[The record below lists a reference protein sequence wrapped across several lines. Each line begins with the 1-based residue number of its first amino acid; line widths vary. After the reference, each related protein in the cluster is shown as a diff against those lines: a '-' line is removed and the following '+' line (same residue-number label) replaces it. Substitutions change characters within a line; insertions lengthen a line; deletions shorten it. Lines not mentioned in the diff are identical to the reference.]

1 MDCKKSGTEQKIQ
14 NLVKSAK
21 YVCSLIAERESL
33 NSRIAS
39 SSADIEKAGYEI
51 GEDENGKFL
60 ARKLKRKVDKIYL

>member
-1 MDCKKSGTEQKIQ
+1 MTKEQKLQ
-14 NLVKSAK
+14 NLVNNAK
-21 YVCSLIAERESL
+21 YVFSLMAERERL

>member
-1 MDCKKSGTEQKIQ
+1 MIKEQKLQ
-14 NLVKSAK
+14 NLVNNAK
-21 YVCSLIAERESL
+21 YIFSLIAQRESL
-33 NSRIAS
+33 NSRIAR

>member
-1 MDCKKSGTEQKIQ
+1 MTKEQKIQ
-14 NLVKSAK
+14 NLINNAK
-21 YVCSLIAERESL
+21 YVFSLRAERESL

-39 SSADIEKAGYEI
+39 SNADIEKAGYEI

>member
-1 MDCKKSGTEQKIQ
+1 MTKEQKIQ
-14 NLVKSAK
+14 NLVNSAK
-21 YVCSLIAERESL
+21 YVFSLIAERESL

-51 GEDENGKFL
+51 GVDENGKFL

>member
-1 MDCKKSGTEQKIQ
+1 MTKEQKLQ
-14 NLVKSAK
+14 NLVNNAK
-21 YVCSLIAERESL
+21 YVFSLIAERYRL

-39 SSADIEKAGYEI
+39 SNADIEKAGSEI